1 MTTESEEEGELPE
14 TEDERYTEDEEIEDV
29 PNDDDRSI

>member
-14 TEDERYTEDEEIEDV
+14 TEDERYTEDV